1 MTLVRAPLSS
11 YRSRAGGALPH
22 HTESEAAMRSVG
34 PGMRFGP
41 VRAWSLWLGLMAC
54 GVGTAQAQSLQELY
68 TAARVYDA
76 AYLATRAQTDSAE
89 FRTAQSYALKRP
101 SAALSATLG
110 RARTDPP
117 PSVLNPTGA
126 NIDTKT
132 NGITLNARY
141 PLLNRQSDATIAQA
155 DKALEI
161 AQTELALAEQD
172 LIVRLAQAYFDV
184 LGAED
189 VLAAAQ
195 ASEKAIAEQLA
206 SAKRNFEVGTATIT
220 DAREAQARADLV
232 AAQKI
237 AADNDLRVKRLAL
250 DQLVGSSNVRPNR
263 LVVPAILPP
272 ITPNTFDPWVEQAQ
286 GQHPAARR
294 AALGLDVARLETQK
308 ARAGHLPTVDLVGSA
323 GPSRAINNGL
333 GGTTTTASVGVQL
346 VLPLYAGDAV
356 NNRVRETLLLEER
369 AANDWTNT
377 RRTLAQAARASFI
390 GVESG
395 RAQVQALEAA
405 EASSRLALEATQ
417 TGYRVGVRVNV
428 DVLNAQTQ
436 LFQTQR
442 DLAIARYNVLLG
454 TLRLKQAAG
463 QLTSSDLAALD
474 ALLAKAR

>member
-1 MTLVRAPLSS
+1 MTHARTRLSIHRPHPLVEPDTLQGDRRTSEHRPSQPVRRHGTSRLLS
-11 YRSRAGGALPH
+11 ALLLTGGAF
-22 HTESEAAMRSVG
+22 S
-34 PGMRFGP
+34 
-41 VRAWSLWLGLMAC
+41 
-54 GVGTAQAQSLQELY
+54 AQAQSLQTLY
-68 TAARVYDA
+68 TAARDYDA
-76 AYLATRAQTDSAE
+76 AYLATRAQTASAE

-101 SAALSATLG
+101 SAALAGNVG
-110 RARTDPP
+110 RAYTDPP
-117 PSVLNPTGA
+117 PGVLNPTGA
-126 NIDTKT
+126 NVNSRTH
-132 NGITLNARY
+132 GVTLSARH

-155 DKALEI
+155 DKSLEV
-161 AQTELALAEQD
+161 AQSDLALAEQD

-184 LGAED
+184 LAAED

-250 DQLVGSSNVRPNR
+250 DQLVGSNNVRPNR
-263 LVVPAILPP
+263 LALPAALPP
-272 ITPNTFDPWVEQAQ
+272 VTPNAIDPWVERAQ

-308 ARAGHLPTVDLVGSA
+308 ARAGHLPTVDLVGNV
-323 GPSRAINNGL
+323 GPSRAINNGQ

-346 VLPLYAGDAV
+346 SLPLYAGDAI

-463 QLTSSDLAALD
+463 QLTPSDLAALD
-474 ALLAKAR
+474 ALLVTTR